1 MENPEGIRPLRI
13 FVRGCRNIT
22 ITVKEIGW
30 TMWIGLM
37 WIKMEISGCI
47 F

>member
-1 MENPEGIRPLRI
+1 MGNLEGIRPLRRS
-13 FVRGCRNIT
+13 VLGSRNVT
-22 ITVKEIGW
+22 IEIKEIGW

-37 WIKMEISGCI
+37 WIKMGISGCI